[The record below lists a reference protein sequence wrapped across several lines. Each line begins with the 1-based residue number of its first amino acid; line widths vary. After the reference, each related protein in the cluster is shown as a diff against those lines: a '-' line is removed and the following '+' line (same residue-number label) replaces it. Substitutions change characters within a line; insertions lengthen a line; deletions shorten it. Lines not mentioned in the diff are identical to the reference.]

1 MKIKR
6 ISFTALI
13 SVFGFY
19 VPIAPFLPA
28 SALVQESRRQ
38 NPPLTPPRRGT
49 GGSLDE
55 NILPLAD
62 ESKFFPV
69 ACCLLPVAYFQEN
82 EQILQKMRSLFQTSP
97 ATLELDLELKALA
110 LKHAQAGRNEQALKI
125 ADTILYPAIR
135 PSIYATLGA
144 NYAKLGQQEQSEKL
158 FAQAVEITRDF
169 LSNEFFKPDQALLLG
184 EIALHY
190 SEAGKQEQADN
201 LLSEAL
207 ELGES
212 IPYSENSYSI
222 SILTGNIQNRA
233 TVLAEIAQRYAE
245 TQQLAKSEE
254 VFSLALKTIQ
264 PEKNANSKAETLVE
278 IAQRHAQAGQ
288 SEAAVE
294 VFFQAF
300 QTTQTMIDGPA
311 KGRVLA
317 LIAVRQFKA
326 GQLTDRFQPTLLTK
340 DILAQAVQVA
350 NGISKPALK
359 VQTIAHI
366 AVAYANAGE
375 AEEGLA
381 LLQSLKT
388 DSDFDILWKVQALT
402 AIATEYAKGGEEKKA
417 VSVFSE
423 AVTTAQTIQ
432 IRQAQSL
439 ARSNIAVQYAIAGQI
454 ERGMEVA
461 RTIEI
466 EQYQKKGLWDQIAV
480 AAVRAQQYE
489 PALTITQHALNL
501 VEANQLSLQGMKQ
514 FSQGE
519 YQGALESMENALN
532 QYRQLQEPQGEK
544 ATLAILGDIYTA
556 LASYPQAIESY
567 QQSLALAKT
576 LSDREGE
583 AEILTHLGYALL
595 QVDQYPEAIE
605 LLREGIAL
613 RESAQAGGDYTIK
626 TYGFSQKYAYEWLQT
641 ALIAQ
646 KQVGAAL
653 EVAEQSR
660 QGLLGE
666 LLADQL
672 SNQKIDAPSIQQFQ
686 QIAQERQAT
695 IVEYSI
701 LHKPAATLGKYWLL
715 GAESGIEE
723 TSSLLPTA
731 AILIWVIPP
740 NGELTVRRVDFQP
753 FEQQQID
760 SLENLVALS
769 RDTLGVRGRA
779 VISVAASENS
789 EPPEAAAANLK
800 LQQLHQLLIQPIAD
814 LLPQDPNQQII
825 FIPDDSLFL
834 VPFPA
839 LKDASG
845 KYLIESHTL
854 TTAPSIN
861 ILALTRQQQ
870 ERVEGLSGD
879 ALVIGNPTMPLVKIR
894 GVSEATP
901 ALENA
906 TQEQQASNPQGIR
919 LAPLP
924 GAELEAQIIAQLLGT
939 QPLIGS
945 QAKETTVVERMPR
958 AKIIHFATHGLLD
971 EFVRNITG
979 VVTDDGVEQIT
990 DLDSDDTTRIQEPG
1004 GIALAPVNSEII
1016 AVQYPQG
1023 EADGLLTSLEIQQ
1036 LKLNS
1041 ELVVL
1046 SACNT
1051 GGGDIVGDGVVGLSR
1066 SFIIAGVPS
1075 VIVSLWAVPDA
1086 PTAELMTEFY
1096 RQLQQNSNKAQ
1107 ALRNAMLLT
1116 KEKHPRPLDWAAFTL
1131 VGEP

>member
-1 MKIKR
+1 
-6 ISFTALI
+6 
-13 SVFGFY
+13 
-19 VPIAPFLPA
+19 
-28 SALVQESRRQ
+28 
-38 NPPLTPPRRGT
+38 
-49 GGSLDE
+49 
-55 NILPLAD
+55 
-62 ESKFFPV
+62 
-69 ACCLLPVAYFQEN
+69 
-82 EQILQKMRSLFQTSP
+82 
-97 ATLELDLELKALA
+97 
-110 LKHAQAGRNEQALKI
+110 
-125 ADTILYPAIR
+125 
-135 PSIYATLGA
+135 
-144 NYAKLGQQEQSEKL
+144 
-158 FAQAVEITRDF
+158 
-169 LSNEFFKPDQALLLG
+169 
-184 EIALHY
+184 
-190 SEAGKQEQADN
+190 
-201 LLSEAL
+201 
-207 ELGES
+207 
-212 IPYSENSYSI
+212 
-222 SILTGNIQNRA
+222 
-233 TVLAEIAQRYAE
+233 
-245 TQQLAKSEE
+245 
-254 VFSLALKTIQ
+254 
-264 PEKNANSKAETLVE
+264 
-278 IAQRHAQAGQ
+278 
-288 SEAAVE
+288 
-294 VFFQAF
+294 
-300 QTTQTMIDGPA
+300 
-311 KGRVLA
+311 
-317 LIAVRQFKA
+317 
-326 GQLTDRFQPTLLTK
+326 
-340 DILAQAVQVA
+340 
-350 NGISKPALK
+350 
-359 VQTIAHI
+359 
-366 AVAYANAGE
+366 
-375 AEEGLA
+375 
-381 LLQSLKT
+381 
-388 DSDFDILWKVQALT
+388 
-402 AIATEYAKGGEEKKA
+402 EKKA
-417 VSVFSE
+417 LSVFSE

-454 ERGMEVA
+454 EQGVEVA

-480 AAVRAQQYE
+480 AAVRAQKYE
-489 PALTITQHALNL
+489 QALTITQHALSL

-556 LASYPQAIESY
+556 LANYPQAIESY
-567 QQSLALAKT
+567 QQSLTLAKT

-605 LLREGIAL
+605 LLRKGIAL

-701 LHKPAATLGKYWLL
+701 LHKPVATLGKYWLL

-779 VISVAASENS
+779 VISVAASDNS
-789 EPPEAAAANLK
+789 EQQEAAAANLK
-800 LQQLHQLLIQPIAD
+800 LQQLHQLLIQPIAE

-839 LKDASG
+839 LQDASG

-861 ILALTRQQQ
+861 ILDLTRQQQ

-879 ALVIGNPTMPLVKIR
+879 ALIIGNPTMPLVKIR

-1096 RQLQQNSNKAQ
+1096 RQLQQNQNKAQ